1 MANVTI
7 NQLTNATSIDGVVDL
22 VPIYQNSSA
31 STLSISRNNFLNLT
45 SGPVGLTDIQTL
57 TNKTLTNPTIN
68 SGTFSGTFSGTYTL
82 GGTPTF
88 PSNVVLT
95 TSVQTLTN
103 KTLTSP
109 TINTPSITTP
119 TVTGGSFSTPTI
131 SGGTM
136 SAATLST
143 TTLTSGT
150 TASGGMSVT
159 GGLTVDTLSVSGSNT
174 TNGWTGLGATL
185 AYGANNGNKEF
196 TLTTTTDL
204 STSVT
209 LGMKI
214 QLKRSTTPPAT
225 SANFNS
231 SLSQYMYNA
240 SPSGITF
247 TSTFTI
253 EAWVYMFSYGTLQGI
268 LNRSSGSTSGGW
280 NFEITSGGQVR
291 AYYGNGSSFTDFI
304 SYQTVPLNQWVH
316 VAVSVSST
324 ATKTAVIYINGNTVP
339 NYNSLTAATSLTQQ
353 SIYLTVAAQ
362 NNGTAGYFNGNITEV
377 RLWSNAQTTTQIRAN
392 MGINLVGTET
402 GLVGLWRLGNGDTTD
417 RTSNAN
423 NLTKSSI
430 LVTVGTTYPYSP
442 IEYGIITSYSANTPT
457 AGTNTITVYTGN
469 SNVIPNQTLS
479 NPYISTA
486 RLPYGFN
493 GDRGNWTF
501 KINWPGYL
509 FSPVSGTWYNISSAV
524 MTLPTG
530 QWKLGYEISQLRGV
544 VTLASSG
551 YLTVLSILSTTS
563 ASQGTTNEQF
573 NWQAGISSDA
583 YASGNTASVNAPVK
597 REAPASGGVTYYLNY
612 WMNTSG
618 TVYTASNQNGILNGA
633 EIYAECAY
641 L

>member
-22 VPIYQNSSA
+22 IPIYQNSSA
-31 STLSISRNNFLNLT
+31 STLSISRNTLLNLT

-57 TNKTLTNPTIN
+57 TNKTLTNSTIN

-150 TASGGMSVT
+150 TATGGMSVT
-159 GGLTVDTLSVSGSNT
+159 GGLTVDSLSVSGSNT

-185 AYGANNGNKEF
+185 TYGANDGNKEF

-209 LGMKI
+209 PGMKI

-231 SLSQYMYNA
+231 SLSQYMYNV

-247 TSTFTI
+247 TNQFTI

-291 AYYGNGSSFTDFI
+291 AFYGTGSSFTDFI
-304 SYQTVPLNQWVH
+304 SNQAIPLNQWVH

-324 ATKTAVIYINGNTVP
+324 ATKTAVIYINGTSV
-339 NYNSLTAATSLTQQ
+339 YTYSALTAATSLTQQ

-362 NNGTAGYFNGNITEV
+362 NNGTGGYFNGNITEV
-377 RLWSNAQTTTQIRAN
+377 RLWSNAQTQTQIRAN

-402 GLVGLWRLGNGDTTD
+402 GLVGLWRLGNGDITD

-430 LVTVGTTYPYSP
+430 LVTVGTTYPYNP

-457 AGTNTITVYTGN
+457 VGTNTITVYTGN
-469 SNVIPNQTLS
+469 SNVIPNQTLT

-493 GDRGNWTF
+493 GDRSNWSVTTLMAYQIRYNTPTANSWYNLGWS
-501 KINWPGYL
+501 INIPTGAWLASYNSWNVATIG
-509 FSPVSGTWYNISSAV
+509 SGTSFF
-524 MTLPTG
+524 
-530 QWKLGYEISQLRGV
+530 
-544 VTLASSG
+544 
-551 YLTVLSILSTTS
+551 TVSNALSTSPTS
-563 ASQGTTNEQF
+563 VSDWRLYATADSGSYAGTE
-573 NWQAGISSDA
+573 IDA
-583 YASGNTASVNAPVK
+583 ELIKSAFINNSAITSW
-597 REAPASGGVTYYLNY
+597 YLLI
-612 WMNTSG
+612 
-618 TVYTASNQNGILNGA
+618 ASNQSASAVYLGNSGGTTTMFNIT
-633 EIYAECAY
+633 AECAY